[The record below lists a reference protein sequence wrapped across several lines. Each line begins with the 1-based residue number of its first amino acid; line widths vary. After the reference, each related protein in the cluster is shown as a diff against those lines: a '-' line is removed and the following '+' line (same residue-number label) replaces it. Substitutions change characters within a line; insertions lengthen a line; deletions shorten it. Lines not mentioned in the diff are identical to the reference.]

1 MHRNLIALLVL
12 LFALPAAAQFGPEFE
27 RILLP
32 IAIVD
37 TPGAYGSLWRT
48 ELWCRNDGD
57 EPARVVPIAQSE
69 FAFAPHSD
77 SQLPIFLASVG
88 FPPGQ
93 FLYVL
98 RPAGAKLRFNLRIQD
113 VSREAQTWVRRYRW
127 FGRMSS

>member
-88 FPPGQ
+88 FPLGS
-93 FLYVL
+93 FSMCSGL
-98 RPAGAKLRFNLRIQD
+98 PAPNCDSTCA
-113 VSREAQTWVRRYRW
+113 SRTFPEKNRLGVRRYWW